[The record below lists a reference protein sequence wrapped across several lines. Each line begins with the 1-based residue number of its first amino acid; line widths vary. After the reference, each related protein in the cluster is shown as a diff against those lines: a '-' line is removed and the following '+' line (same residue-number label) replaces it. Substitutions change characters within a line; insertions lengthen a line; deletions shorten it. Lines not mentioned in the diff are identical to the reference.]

1 MTGAQRNAL
10 KALNNDL
17 NRLGKR
23 FPALHRQTGYEDL
36 GHRILALEIAEHTVE
51 ETLEHTGLGGEI
63 QRAPKALEIA
73 EGSFHEVAERYE

>member
-17 NRLGKR
+17 KRLGKR
-23 FPALHRQTGYEDL
+23 FQALHRQTGYEDL
-36 GHRILALEIAEHTVE
+36 ETAL
-51 ETLEHTGLGGEI
+51 
-63 QRAPKALEIA
+63 KALEIA